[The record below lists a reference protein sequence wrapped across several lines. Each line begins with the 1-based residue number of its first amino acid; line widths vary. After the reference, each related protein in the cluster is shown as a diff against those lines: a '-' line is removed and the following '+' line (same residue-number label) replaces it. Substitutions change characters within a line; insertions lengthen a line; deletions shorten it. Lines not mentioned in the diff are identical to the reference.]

1 MPREKQV
8 QFHKEQLPPR
18 AFEIAIVAAAIVSA
32 VIAVIWKAVG

>member
-8 QFHKEQLPPR
+8 QFRKEQLHPR
-18 AFEIAIVAAAIVSA
+18 AFEVAIVAAAIAST